1 MHKNIYNIKAA
12 FFCNENLIKSLEEVK
27 PFLGFDL
34 NKPSNL
40 NQEIDKN
47 FDILVVES
55 KREKELQFYN
65 IKIPKVLVKT
75 KTEKTKMK
83 YDLVITLPVSLS
95 ELRQMIINLSQ
106 KKKFEKNSLIKIKN
120 YTLNKNERIFKK
132 DNKKIQVTE
141 KEIFFIKSLFFS
153 KKPLNKNFILEKVW
167 GYSTGTDT
175 HTVETHIYRL
185 RQKIKNHFD
194 DVNFIKHSERGYSI

>member
-1 MHKNIYNIKAA
+1 M
-12 FFCNENLIKSLEEVK
+12 
-27 PFLGFDL
+27 

-120 YTLNKNERIFKK
+120 YTLNKNERILIK

-141 KEIFFIKSLFFS
+141 KEIFFIETLFFF
-153 KKPLNKNFILEKVW
+153 KK
-167 GYSTGTDT
+167 T
-175 HTVETHIYRL
+175 
-185 RQKIKNHFD
+185 IK
-194 DVNFIKHSERGYSI
+194 